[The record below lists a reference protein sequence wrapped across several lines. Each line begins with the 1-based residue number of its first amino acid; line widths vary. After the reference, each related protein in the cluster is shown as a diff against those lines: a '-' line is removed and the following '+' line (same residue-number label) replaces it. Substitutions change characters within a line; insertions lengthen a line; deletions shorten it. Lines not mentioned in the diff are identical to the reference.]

1 MLYQND
7 RGQSIGG
14 LALMVANPV
23 AASPVRAFQFRLGT
37 LLIATTWAGLVSLGL
52 RTPTPLWSGVI
63 AVLTLLTVLM
73 SVLFLIYRTGR
84 TRAMAIGFLVFCV
97 GYLAY
102 LAVLAGTLSNGL
114 SSDATPVGGA
124 FGLIFEIIHPPQDA
138 SGGFGG
144 GLGGVRTWVQRFNEG
159 DFVAI
164 CNNALACLLG
174 VAGSIAA
181 QIMYSTQRSE
191 SRQNL
196 GA

>member
-1 MLYQND
+1 M
-7 RGQSIGG
+7 I
-14 LALMVANPV
+14 ANPV
-23 AASPVRAFQFRLGT
+23 AAAPARAFQFRLGT

-102 LAVLAGTLSNGL
+102 LAVLAGTLSDGL

-138 SGGFGG
+138 SAGFSGSSGVGG
-144 GLGGVRTWVQRFNEG
+144 GTWVQRFNEG
-159 DFVAI
+159 EFVAI

-174 VAGSIAA
+174 VAGSVAA
-181 QIMYSTQRSE
+181 QIMYSTQRKE
-191 SRQNL
+191 S
-196 GA
+196 